1 MTAPDLS
8 SLPDDECA
16 LFNALPTDGSA
27 VSNPSLRQYL
37 KWNRNRYF
45 VARDGLVDRG
55 LVARG
60 RGRGG
65 VVRRA
70 QPEQSAD
77 ADRLAVVVQHGAPDT
92 ETIEAAIT
100 NELSLYE
107 PMRAVIERDWAQE
120 HRQDLLA
127 VEITALGGSRPDG
140 IWTRSD
146 ITTVEVRTFEYVPG
160 KHLDVNTF
168 EIKSPSAVNVQAVY
182 EALAHRRAA
191 TRSYV
196 LFYIP
201 PDKAAALKHD
211 VDEVATAARMH
222 GIGVVTAGNPCDY
235 DTWEELEEA
244 QRFAPDPE
252 KLNDF
257 IGAQLSPATRSLISR
272 RLR

>member
-1 MTAPDLS
+1 MTADVPA
-8 SLPDDECA
+8 LPEDEST

-37 KWNRNRYF
+37 KWNSNRYF
-45 VARDGLVDRG
+45 LARDGLVDKG
-55 LVARG
+55 LVMRG

-70 QPEQSAD
+70 QPEPSVD
-77 ADRLAVVVQHGAPDT
+77 ADRVAVVVQRGVPDT
-92 ETIEAAIT
+92 ETLEAAIT

-107 PMRAVIERDWAQE
+107 PMRAVIERDWAQDR
-120 HRQDLLA
+120 RQDLLA
-127 VEITALGGSRPDG
+127 VEVTALGGSRPDG
-140 IWTRSD
+140 IWTRPD

-168 EIKSPSAVNVQAVY
+168 EIKAPSAVNVQAVY

-191 TRSYV
+191 TRAYV

-201 PDKAAALKHD
+201 PDKAAALKHG
-211 VDEVATAARMH
+211 VEEVATAARMH
-222 GIGVVTAGNPCDY
+222 GIGVVTAGNPYDY

-244 QRFAPDPE
+244 QRYAPDPE

-257 IGAQLSPATRSLISR
+257 ISTQLSPATRSLISR

>member
-1 MTAPDLS
+1 MAADLS
-8 SLPDDECA
+8 ALSEDECT
-16 LFNALPTDGSA
+16 LYNALPVDGSSR
-27 VSNPSLRQYL
+27 SNPSLRQYL
-37 KWNRNRYF
+37 HWNRNRYF
-45 VARDGLVDRG
+45 LARDGLVDKG
-55 LVARG
+55 LVLRG

-70 QPEQSAD
+70 EPEAQGHTH
-77 ADRLAVVVQHGAPDT
+77 LVAVMVEGDAPDV
-92 ETIEAAIT
+92 ERIEAAIT
-100 NELSLYE
+100 NELSLYP
-107 PMRAVIERDWAQE
+107 PMREVIERDWAQE

-140 IWTRSD
+140 VWSRPD

-168 EIKSPSAVNVQAVY
+168 EIKSPNAVNVQAVY

-191 TRSYV
+191 TRAYV

-201 PDKAAALKHD
+201 PDRAASLRDDVEDVSAAAR
-211 VDEVATAARMH
+211 AH
-222 GIGVVTAGNPCDY
+222 GIGVVTAGDPYDY

-244 QRFAPDPE
+244 RRVEPDPE
-252 KLNDF
+252 KLNSF
-257 IGAQLSPATRSLISR
+257 IGAQLSERTRSLISR

>member
-1 MTAPDLS
+1 MSL
-8 SLPDDECA
+8 LPDDESA
-16 LFNALPTDGSA
+16 LFNALPTDGSS

-45 VARDGLVDRG
+45 LARDGLVDKG
-55 LVARG
+55 LVLRG

-65 VVRRA
+65 VVRRS
-70 QPEQSAD
+70 QPEPSAD
-77 ADRLAVVVQHGAPDT
+77 ADQVAVVVQRGAPDA
-92 ETIEAAIT
+92 EMIEAAIT
-100 NELSLYE
+100 NEPNLYE
-107 PMRAVIERDWAQE
+107 PMRKVIERDWAQE

-127 VEITALGGSRPDG
+127 VEITAFGGGRPDG
-140 IWTRSD
+140 IWTRPD

-168 EIKSPSAVNVQAVY
+168 EIKSPSSVNVQAVY

-201 PDKAAALKHD
+201 PDKASVLKHD
-211 VDEVATAARMH
+211 VERLLRQPACTASGLSPRA
-222 GIGVVTAGNPCDY
+222 NPCDY

-244 QRFAPDPE
+244 QRSAPDPE

-257 IGAQLSPATRSLISR
+257 ISAQLSPATRSLISR

>member
-1 MTAPDLS
+1 MAGDLS
-8 SLPDDECA
+8 TLPEDECT
-16 LFNALPTDGSA
+16 LFNALPTDGSS

-37 KWNRNRYF
+37 HWNRNRYF
-45 VARDGLVDRG
+45 LARDGLVDKG
-55 LVARG
+55 LVTRG

-65 VVRRA
+65 VVRRS
-70 QPEQSAD
+70 QPETPA
-77 ADRLAVVVQHGAPDT
+77 AGHVVAVVVEGGTPDT
-92 ETIEAAIT
+92 ETLEAAFT
-100 NELSLYE
+100 NEPALYE

-127 VEITALGGSRPDG
+127 VEITAFGGSRPTG
-140 IWTRSD
+140 IWSRPD

-168 EIKSPSAVNVQAVY
+168 EIKSPNAVNVQAVY

-201 PDKAAALKHD
+201 PDQAAALKQD
-211 VDEVATAARMH
+211 VEDVAAAARMH
-222 GIGVVTAGNPCDY
+222 GIGVVTAGDPYNY

-244 QRFAPDPE
+244 DRTVPDPE

-257 IGAQLSPATRSLISR
+257 IGEQLTEQTRILISR